1 MSNYIDRNAD
11 KMIQYGK
18 GAVTVLDETGLIIRK
33 IQGILE
39 ASKPNLDT
47 PSIERI
53 EELKSCCN
61 QYFQEMDSY
70 RSIASTVLRKGQR
83 LKDIRGE

>member
-1 MSNYIDRNAD
+1 MTTYIDRNAD

-47 PSIERI
+47 PSIDRI
-53 EELKSCCN
+53 EELKTCCN
-61 QYFQEMDSY
+61 QYFKATESY
-70 RSIASTVLRKGQR
+70 RKIAADILKKGQR
-83 LKDIRGE
+83 LKELRGE